1 MADMGK
7 VIRNLNK
14 MIEQGA
20 PQDDTDAYLKSEGV
34 TIDQVRSNA
43 KMVLGNPR
51 AIENIPS
58 DPTAGMSKMEK
69 LKAGSGKWFTDR
81 ARGVKQL
88 PLEVAGAVPG
98 DPFGA
103 RPSMYE
109 ARKDEAERRK
119 TDAPLMSTPE
129 GKTGYIGT
137 GMGTD
142 LLGAVLTRQTPAFG
156 LFAPQNFRDA
166 GAYGLIRG
174 VMDPATSPEDRLKN
188 AGMSTAAGAVGQI
201 PGVLAARAASPV
213 VASDASRTLSQHGI
227 NPTPGQSVDPTS
239 IPGKMFRNMEERL
252 TSVPIVGDI
261 VGSVRDRART
271 QLHQASLAR
280 AGGVNGEMG
289 HQGVAAVD
297 DRLGNQFDN
306 IYAQGGNMT
315 PDGQL
320 FTDLANTAQ
329 RTPMLPEQQGILLR
343 HLDLIL
349 NRRGRG
355 NPIPGEELG
364 RIRSEWNSRARGLA
378 NSNNDTERQLGLAL
392 QDAVEAVDNY
402 FERTAGQNL
411 AGQLAQVRNQYMH
424 LARVEGAVAKAA
436 KNEQAGIP
444 TPSQYMDSVTQQAQG
459 MKRKTIAAGEAVD
472 QDLATA
478 GMQLKDTR
486 PNSGTPERMLM
497 DRLINGSLFAGA
509 GLGAGYAGEQAGL
522 PFWLMPALM
531 GTGAAATYGV
541 PAVNR
546 YMAGNYGWQP
556 AWEAALRQSVRP
568 AGSQGV
574 LWDQA
579 KERK

>member
-1 MADMGK
+1 MADISK

-14 MIEQGA
+14 MIDQGA
-20 PQDDTDAYLKSEGV
+20 SEGDTDAYLKSEGV
-34 TIDQVRSNA
+34 SIDQVRANA

-103 RPSMYE
+103 RPAMYE
-109 ARKDEAERRK
+109 ARKEEAQRRK
-119 TDAPLMSTPE
+119 TDAPLMSTSE

-188 AGMSTAAGAVGQI
+188 AGMSTAAGAVGQV

-213 VASDASRTLSQHGI
+213 VASDASRTLAQHGI

-252 TSVPIVGDI
+252 TSVPLVGDI

-297 DRLGNQFDN
+297 DRLGNQFQN
-306 IYAQGGNMT
+306 IYGQAGNLT
-315 PDGQL
+315 PDAQL
-320 FTDLANTAQ
+320 FRDLLAVTN
-329 RTPMLPEQQGILLR
+329 RTPMLPDQQGVLLR

-349 NRRGRG
+349 NRGQG
-355 NPIPGEELG
+355 TIPGAEVG
-364 RIRSEWNSRARGLA
+364 RIRSEWNARARNMA
-378 NSNNDTERQLGLAL
+378 NSANATDRELGLAL
-392 QDAVEAVDNY
+392 QGAADAVDDF

-411 AGQLAQVRNQYMH
+411 AQELAQVRNQYMH
-424 LARVEGAVAKAA
+424 LTRVEGAVAKAA

-522 PFWLMPALM
+522 PFWLMPAMM

-556 AWEAALRQSVRP
+556 AWEAALRQSVGP
-568 AGSQGV
+568 VGSQGV
-574 LWDQA
+574 LWNQA
-579 KERK
+579 KEREK